1 MDVAATSICPISQIH
16 FEPLSNGSILHIVV
30 LVITVVMTIN
40 PITTSLHI
48 EVSITSAFKGIIGY
62 LELLAR
68 ENVASE
74 VLIWIVSVFL

>member
-1 MDVAATSICPISQIH
+1 MAIH
-16 FEPLSNGSILHIVV
+16 
-30 LVITVVMTIN
+30 

-48 EVSITSAFKGIIGY
+48 EVSIASAFKGIIGY

-74 VLIWIVSVFL
+74 VLIWIVSVFLQTNVL

>member
-48 EVSITSAFKGIIGY
+48 EVSITSAFKDIIGY

>member
-1 MDVAATSICPISQIH
+1 MAIH
-16 FEPLSNGSILHIVV
+16 
-30 LVITVVMTIN
+30 

-48 EVSITSAFKGIIGY
+48 EVSIASSFKGIIGY

-74 VLIWIVSVFL
+74 VIIWIVSVFL